1 MFAGREK
8 SGGWKQDMAGPGG
21 REVWRS
27 HRWQYSSAWKG
38 VGLRMGFSG

>member
-1 MFAGREK
+1 MFAGGEK
-8 SGGWKQDMAGPGG
+8 SGRWKQDMAELGG

-27 HRWQYSSAWKG
+27 HRWQYSLAWKG